1 MKQYAP
7 RGQTAIIVL
16 LLVVLLAAAGAIG
29 LVLRGGGE
37 AGATHSDDAFLV
49 RRGDFDIV
57 IPVSGELAAMKQIEI
72 RNRLDSR
79 AIITEIVA
87 EGTFVKAGDVLMRL
101 NDEEIRNQLRDQQDR
116 VNTAEA
122 ALISAQANLEIKI
135 KTREAEL
142 AKADLAIQLADLA
155 LRSWNEGEVVSRRKE
170 LELAVETAEK
180 EYERLAARF
189 AESKKLLEKRFIS
202 LDEYKQDEIAL
213 MRADANLVQARL
225 DMEVYEKY
233 QYIQDKKQ
241 KESDLEQAKS
251 ERERIQQQYDA
262 EVRTAQ
268 SEVDSKQYQLDSAKE
283 KLEELREQLRNC
295 VVVAPSPGLVV
306 YYSSLESGNRR
317 NDGQPPQV
325 GTELYPNEPVMILP
339 DTTQM
344 IATVKVSE
352 ALSGLIKP
360 GQRATVTS
368 DAMPHQPIMG
378 EVLSIGVLA
387 ESGGWRDP
395 NRRDYTVRVLLENGA
410 DLGLKPAMR
419 CRANIYVDRVE
430 DSLHVPVQ
438 AVFRNGPL
446 AYVYVPQDGGY
457 AQRKVA
463 IGRAS
468 ELYIEIK
475 DGVNEGDLVLLY
487 EPANKE
493 IVARLP
499 MPKDEGPGRR
509 GPGGR
514 PPGMQNDGTDESQ
527 QIAADKR
534 RDDDATSGEAVAANA
549 HTASDETQAADVVPA
564 AATTDPS
571 VDDAPAAPVIP
582 VTN

>member
-1 MKQYAP
+1 
-7 RGQTAIIVL
+7 
-16 LLVVLLAAAGAIG
+16 
-29 LVLRGGGE
+29 
-37 AGATHSDDAFLV
+37 
-49 RRGDFDIV
+49 
-57 IPVSGELAAMKQIEI
+57 
-72 RNRLDSR
+72 
-79 AIITEIVA
+79 
-87 EGTFVKAGDVLMRL
+87 
-101 NDEEIRNQLRDQQDR
+101 
-116 VNTAEA
+116 
-122 ALISAQANLEIKI
+122 
-135 KTREAEL
+135 
-142 AKADLAIQLADLA
+142 
-155 LRSWNEGEVVSRRKE
+155 
-170 LELAVETAEK
+170 
-180 EYERLAARF
+180 
-189 AESKKLLEKRFIS
+189 
-202 LDEYKQDEIAL
+202 
-213 MRADANLVQARL
+213 
-225 DMEVYEKY
+225 
-233 QYIQDKKQ
+233 
-241 KESDLEQAKS
+241 
-251 ERERIQQQYDA
+251 
-262 EVRTAQ
+262 
-268 SEVDSKQYQLDSAKE
+268 DSKQYQLDSAKE

-493 IVARLP
+493 I
-499 MPKDEGPGRR
+499 
-509 GPGGR
+509 
-514 PPGMQNDGTDESQ
+514 
-527 QIAADKR
+527 
-534 RDDDATSGEAVAANA
+534 
-549 HTASDETQAADVVPA
+549 
-564 AATTDPS
+564 
-571 VDDAPAAPVIP
+571 
-582 VTN
+582 

>member
-1 MKQYAP
+1 MKHHAP
-7 RGQTAIIVL
+7 RGQIAIIVL
-16 LLVVLLAAAGAIG
+16 LLVAFLAAAGAIG
-29 LVLRGGGE
+29 LVLRGGGD
-37 AGATHSDDAFLV
+37 AGAGHSDDAFLV

-79 AIITEIVA
+79 AIITEIVD
-87 EGTFVKAGDVLMRL
+87 EGTFVKEGDVLMRL

-122 ALISAQANLEIKI
+122 ALISAQASLEIKI

-189 AESKKLLEKRFIS
+189 AESKTLLEKRFIS

-213 MRADANLVQARL
+213 MRADASLVQARL

-233 QYIQDKKQ
+233 QYVQDKKQ

-251 ERERIQQQYDA
+251 ERERVQQQYDA

-268 SEVDSKQYQLDSAKE
+268 SDVDSKQYQLDSAKE

-325 GTELYPNEPVMILP
+325 GTELHPNEPVMILP

-352 ALSGLIKP
+352 ALSGLIEP

-368 DAMPHQPIMG
+368 DAMPHQSIMG

-395 NRRDYTVRVLLENGA
+395 NRRDYTVRVLLRNGA

-430 DSLHVPVQ
+430 DSLHVPIQ

-475 DGVNEGDLVLLY
+475 DGVNEGDLVLLH

-499 MPKDEGPGRR
+499 MPRNEGPGRR
-509 GPGGR
+509 GGPGGR
-514 PPGMQNDGTDESQ
+514 PPGMQDDAADESQ
-527 QIAADKR
+527 QIAADNR
-534 RDDDATSGEAVAANA
+534 QGEDATSDEAVAANA
-549 HTASDETQAADVVPA
+549 PTTPDQTQADVVPA
-564 AATTDPS
+564 AATSTDAPA
-571 VDDAPAAPVIP
+571 DAPAASAIP